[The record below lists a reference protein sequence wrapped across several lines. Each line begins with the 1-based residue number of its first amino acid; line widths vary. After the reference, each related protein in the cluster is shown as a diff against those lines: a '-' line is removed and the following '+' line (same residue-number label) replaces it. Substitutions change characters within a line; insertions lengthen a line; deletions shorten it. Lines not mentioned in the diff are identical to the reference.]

1 MARRPRGLIE
11 EELARIESLVGDHP
25 EGMSLRAILEA
36 FPAGSNSPM
45 SESTM
50 LRRLRLLQDQGRIR
64 SEGLTQA
71 AHYFSRSQP
80 AADKT
85 APTISSKG
93 TLAGSAGA
101 MLKRPATTG
110 AAGDAGDSDTEGDVP
125 LTAEGEEARA
135 LIRQPLHMRQPVGY
149 REAFLR
155 DYRPGETWY
164 LTEEMRERLH
174 ELGRTPDADLAA
186 GTFAH
191 EIYERLLIDLSW
203 ASSHLEGNT
212 YTLLDTE
219 NLLELGVPAEGKEK
233 AEAQMILNHKKAIEL
248 LVDNAE
254 NVGFDRYT
262 IFNLHAALAEN
273 LLKDPRDEGRLRT
286 RIVGIGKTA
295 YIPLSIPQ
303 KIEEMFDLMLRK
315 AEEIPDAFEKALFIM
330 VHLPYLQPFIDVN
343 KRTSRLAANIPLIKA
358 NLRPLSFIGLPRSA
372 YIDATLAVYEFN
384 RVEILRDGFM
394 LAYERS
400 SARYGVIRESVGEP
414 DPIRL
419 GYRSQLSELVRDFV
433 LREEP
438 PELTSVQEWAR
449 THGIPQT
456 DHNSF
461 AEIALTLLQALHE
474 GSISRYG
481 LRLSEFKAWRG
492 RIEAKT

>member
-1 MARRPRGLIE
+1 
-11 EELARIESLVGDHP
+11 
-25 EGMSLRAILEA
+25 
-36 FPAGSNSPM
+36 
-45 SESTM
+45 
-50 LRRLRLLQDQGRIR
+50 
-64 SEGLTQA
+64 
-71 AHYFSRSQP
+71 
-80 AADKT
+80 
-85 APTISSKG
+85 
-93 TLAGSAGA
+93 
-101 MLKRPATTG
+101 
-110 AAGDAGDSDTEGDVP
+110 
-125 LTAEGEEARA
+125 
-135 LIRQPLHMRQPVGY
+135 MRQPVGY

-233 AEAQMILNHKKAIEL
+233 AEAQMILNHKK
-248 LVDNAE
+248 
-254 NVGFDRYT
+254 
-262 IFNLHAALAEN
+262 
-273 LLKDPRDEGRLRT
+273 
-286 RIVGIGKTA
+286 
-295 YIPLSIPQ
+295 

-474 GSISRYG
+474 GSILRYG

>member
-25 EGMSLRAILEA
+25 EGMSLRAIIEA
-36 FPAGSNSPM
+36 FQAGSNSAM

-71 AHYFSRSQP
+71 ARYLPRS
-80 AADKT
+80 ADKT
-85 APTISSKG
+85 TPTILSKG
-93 TLAGSAGA
+93 
-101 MLKRPATTG
+101 TG
-110 AAGDAGDSDTEGDVP
+110 AAGAATAGDSEPEGDVL
-125 LTAEGEEARA
+125 LTAEGKEARA

-174 ELGRTPDADLAA
+174 KLGRTPDANMAA

-191 EIYERLLIDLSW
+191 QIYERLLIDLSW

-248 LVDNAE
+248 LVDDAE

-262 IFNLHAALAEN
+262 IFNLQAALAEN
-273 LLKDPRDEGRLRT
+273 LLKDSRDEGRLRT

-303 KIEEMFDLMLRK
+303 KIEEMFDLMLKK

-372 YIDATLAVYEFN
+372 YIDGTLAVYEFN
-384 RVEILRDGFM
+384 RVEVLRDLFM

-419 GYRSQLSELVRDFV
+419 RYRSQLSELIRDFV
-433 LREEP
+433 LQQKP
-438 PELTSVQEWAR
+438 PELTAVQEWAR
-449 THGIPQT
+449 TRGIPQA
-456 DHNSF
+456 DQNRF
-461 AEIALTLLQALHE
+461 AEIALTLLRALHE

-481 LRLSEFKAWRG
+481 LRLSEFKAWQA
-492 RIEAKT
+492 RIEANS